1 MAIQDRA
8 RALADQVDGPKEW
21 RIGQD
26 VLAMY
31 CYTYLGEFTKARQI
45 ASTAASAPSS
55 PPPVTDVLCPGI
67 TSQVALAEGALA
79 EAATL
84 AHDAIAAPSLG
95 LDRQYLAFGA
105 LRTAALLAFERRELA
120 TAARLTE
127 DILGMLG
134 GGRPHFGYFA
144 QLDRARIWAAGG
156 NLDEA
161 LASLPAARTALKSD
175 RSVLLAQADELE
187 VRFRLALG
195 DQRGALALAERLP
208 DDRGIVLSAIIALG
222 AQDPRSAAEALSRAP
237 ARGPTIRADLELR
250 LLRASTAVMHDSYQ
264 APQLVRE
271 ALAIA
276 ERHGYVQTVLET
288 APQLVDH
295 LVSGSTRYASTD
307 NLRALIAAGLQARKL
322 DRRPAPQWPGCLT
335 RSPTPRCACSRC
347 SLSASPTSTWHRTCT
362 SRSTR

>member
-1 MAIQDRA
+1 MT
-8 RALADQVDGPKEW
+8 L
-21 RIGQD
+21 
-26 VLAMY
+26 
-31 CYTYLGEFTKARQI
+31 
-45 ASTAASAPSS
+45 S
-55 PPPVTDVLCPGI
+55 PRR
-67 TSQVALAEGALA
+67 
-79 EAATL
+79 
-84 AHDAIAAPSLG
+84 LG

-288 APQLVDH
+288 APRLVDH
-295 LVSGSTRYASTD
+295 LVSGSTGYASTD
-307 NLRALIAAGLQARKL
+307 NLRALVAAGLQARKL
-322 DRRPAPQWPGCLT
+322 DRDRPHNGRLPDPLTDAEVRLLEFLPQRLT
-335 RSPTPRCACSRC
+335 YLDMASDLHL
-347 SLSASPTSTWHRTCT
+347 SLNTVKTHLRHTYMKLGVS
-362 SRSTR
+362 SRSSAVKRATSLGLL

>member
-1 MAIQDRA
+1 MTLSPRA
-8 RALADQVDGPKEW
+8 GS
-21 RIGQD
+21 
-26 VLAMY
+26 VL
-31 CYTYLGEFTKARQI
+31 T
-45 ASTAASAPSS
+45 ASTSLSA
-55 PPPVTDVLCPGI
+55 
-67 TSQVALAEGALA
+67 
-79 EAATL
+79 
-84 AHDAIAAPSLG
+84 
-95 LDRQYLAFGA
+95 R

-237 ARGPTIRADLELR
+237 ARGPTIRADLEITTPARQHRRHPRLIPGTPTGQRGSRHRRAPRLRPNSAGDGPPAGRPPGLR
-250 LLRASTAVMHDSYQ
+250 LDRLRKHRQ
-264 APQLVRE
+264 PQ
-271 ALAIA
+271 
-276 ERHGYVQTVLET
+276 
-288 APQLVDH
+288 
-295 LVSGSTRYASTD
+295 
-307 NLRALIAAGLQARKL
+307 GLGRG
-322 DRRPAPQWPGCLT
+322 R
-335 RSPTPRCACSRC
+335 
-347 SLSASPTSTWHRTCT
+347 SASPQAR
-362 SRSTR
+362 